1 MYMEKAKASN
11 RLIDLFHLVPLNY
24 ISVEGEPTVGTIS
37 LTTEKPKK
45 YYVLE
50 QIV

>member
-24 ISVEGEPTVGTIS
+24 ISVEGEPALRTIS
-37 LTTEKPKK
+37 LITKK
-45 YYVLE
+45 NKKN
-50 QIV
+50 IMF